1 MKKLNKQKG
10 ITLIALVVTIIV
22 MLILVAV
29 TISMAIN
36 GGLFEK
42 AGKATGDTKNAM
54 NAEQAVANGQITIGG
69 ITYASIDDYL
79 AGNSLAEH
87 NWTRTGDTF
96 TCSHCNATYEMG
108 QLVEYTAKGKTSTTI
123 SATKSGLDRYYAKE
137 SSYPSSANVDSNG
150 TQTIEAKSTKWIV
163 LGIEDTDGDGKYE
176 TLLITTGAPTNNQA
190 ELMKNT
196 GTPTNKQVVLLA
208 NIRPS
213 VEGDVHFYGAAGYNN
228 AASYI
233 GANGKKVEGEIDRIC
248 RELYSNSEYGEARG
262 ITIEDV
268 NSALNYE
275 PIGGYYLERFTD
287 KAKTTGNLTTKLKDL
302 PTWDAIKADHQTPD
316 GTNTEAALG
325 EYELNGYYYQ
335 VDSDGTAL
343 TNPVNDTTSAITNVE
358 KNTIFGASKDFY
370 YWLASRGVY
379 AGTDYAGFGTGR
391 VNYGV
396 AGSYGSLF
404 GSDGVEYG
412 GNAGLRPVVSLKSK
426 LPTVNDDK

>member
-1 MKKLNKQKG
+1 MKKLKTQNG
-10 ITLIALVVTIIV
+10 ITLIALVITIIV

-54 NAEQAVANGQITIGG
+54 NAEQALASGQITIGG

-79 AGNSLAEH
+79 AGNPLAEH

-108 QLVEYTAKGKTSTTI
+108 QLVNYTAKGKTSTPI
-123 SATKSGLDRYYAKE
+123 SAAKSGLDRYYAKN
-137 SSYPSSANVDSNG
+137 SSYPSNANVDSNG
-150 TQTIEAKSTKWIV
+150 TQTIGAQSTEWVV
-163 LGIEDTDGDGKYE
+163 LGIEDTDGDERYE
-176 TLLITTGAPTNNQA
+176 TLLITTGAPTN
-190 ELMKNT
+190 T
-196 GTPTNKQVVLLA
+196 RR
-208 NIRPS
+208 IY
-213 VEGDVHFYGAAGYNN
+213 FYGAAGYNN

-233 GANGKKVEGEIDRIC
+233 GTNGKKVEGEIDRIC

-275 PIGGYYLERFTD
+275 PIGGYYRDGSLTW
-287 KAKTTGNLTTKLKDL
+287 KTTGNLTTKLKDL
-302 PTWDAIKADHQTPD
+302 PTWDAIKANHQTPD

-325 EYELNGYYYQ
+325 EYEINGYYYQ
-335 VDSDGTAL
+335 VSSDGTAL

-379 AGTDYAGFGTGR
+379 AYSNYADFGPG
-391 VNYGV
+391 GV
-396 AGSYGSLF
+396 G
-404 GSDGVEYG
+404 YG
-412 GNAGLRPVVSLKSK
+412 GAYSCYGFFFNSGGDEDDFSAGLRPVVSLKSK
-426 LPTVNDDK
+426 LPTVVE

>member
-10 ITLIALVVTIIV
+10 ITLIALVITIIV

-54 NAEQAVANGQITIGG
+54 NAEQALANGQITIGG

-79 AGNSLAEH
+79 AGNPLAEH

-108 QLVEYTAKGKTSTTI
+108 QVVNYTAKGKTSTSI
-123 SATKSGLDRYYAKE
+123 SAAKSGLDRYYAKKN
-137 SSYPSSANVDSNG
+137 SYPSGANADSNG
-150 TQTIEAKSTKWIV
+150 TQTIGTQSTEWVV
-163 LGIEDTDGDGKYE
+163 LGIEDTDGDERYE
-176 TLLITTGAPTNNQA
+176 TLLITTA
-190 ELMKNT
+190 
-196 GTPTNKQVVLLA
+196 TPTNTPR
-208 NIRPS
+208 IY
-213 VEGDVHFYGAAGYNN
+213 FYGAAGYNN

-262 ITIEDV
+262 MTIEDV

-275 PIGGYYLERFTD
+275 PIGGYYSEDGSTI
-287 KAKTTGNLTTKLKDL
+287 KTTGNLTTKLKDIEEGTL
-302 PTWDAIKADHQTPD
+302 FNSLKANGTNTPD

-325 EYELNGYYYQ
+325 EYEINGYYYQ
-335 VDSDGTAL
+335 ISDDGTAL
-343 TNPVNDTTSAITNVE
+343 TNPVNDTTSAITDVE
-358 KNTIFGASKDFY
+358 RNIIFGSSKDY
-370 YWLASRGVY
+370 IYWLASRGGC
-379 AGTDYAGFGTGR
+379 AGSDYADFGPGR
-391 VNYGV
+391 VDDGDAY
-396 AGSYGSLF
+396 SYYYVF
-404 GSDGVEYG
+404 GSDGVEG
-412 GNAGLRPVVSLKSK
+412 DGIAGVRPVVSLKSK
-426 LPTVNDDK
+426 LPTVVE

>member
-10 ITLIALVVTIIV
+10 ITLIALIITIIV

-29 TISMAIN
+29 TISMAVN

-54 NAEQAVANGQITIGG
+54 NAEQALANGQITIDGK
-69 ITYASIDDYL
+69 TYASIDDYL
-79 AGNSLAEH
+79 AGNSSAEH

-108 QLVEYTAKGKTSTTI
+108 QVVNYTAKGKASTTI
-123 SATKSGLDRYYAKE
+123 SAVKSGLDKYYATN
-137 SSYPSSANVDSNG
+137 SRYPSGANVDSNG
-150 TQTIEAKSTKWIV
+150 NQTIEAKSTTWVV
-163 LGIEDTDGDGKYE
+163 LGIEDTDGDKIYE

-208 NIRPS
+208 NMRPS
-213 VEGDVHFYGAAGYNN
+213 AEGDVHFYGAAGYNN

-275 PIGGYYLERFTD
+275 PIGGYYSEDGSTI
-287 KAKTTGNLTTKLKDL
+287 KTTGNLTTKLKDL
-302 PTWDAIKADHQTPD
+302 PTWDAIKANHQTPD
-316 GTNTEAALG
+316 GTNTEATLG
-325 EYELNGYYYQ
+325 EYEINGYYYQ
-335 VDSDGTAL
+335 VSSDGTAL

-379 AGTDYAGFGTGR
+379 ADADYAYFGPGF
-391 VNYGV
+391 VDYGF
-396 AGSYGSLF
+396 AYSYRGLF
-404 GSDGVEYG
+404 VSVG
-412 GNAGLRPVVSLKSK
+412 GEGIFYAGLRPVVSLKSK
-426 LPTVNDDK
+426 LPTVVE